1 MGVSLLISGHTHDV
15 KANQYNGVNFI
26 NPGSMT
32 GAYSSLKLNTVPAFM
47 ILEFKSTKITIY
59 EYTLIDG

>member
-1 MGVSLLISGHTHDV
+1 MGVNILITGHTHDV
-15 KANQYNGVNFI
+15 KAIQHNGVHFI

-47 ILEFKSTKITIY
+47 ILEFKST
-59 EYTLIDG
+59 